1 MHVTICCIISRACV
15 NFLSTIK
22 VKIILLVICV
32 SMLCGAWSLPSTMPL
47 KFCVF
52 PTFRCAQP
60 KYCSLPN
67 SANGQLA
74 TNMEILNCD
83 MVTGFLLVN
92 PTCLLNYKN
101 HGLLAQH
108 VLKSVLACLPCWLGG
123 LLALASPPL
132 SF

>member
-1 MHVTICCIISRACV
+1 MHVTICRIISRACV

-22 VKIILLVICV
+22 VKIIILVICV
-32 SMLCGAWSLPSTMPL
+32 SMLRGAWSLPSTMPL

-92 PTCLLNYKN
+92 PTCLLNYKIMAYLHN
-101 HGLLAQH
+101 MSSNPCLH
-108 VLKSVLACLPCWLGG
+108 VCHVGWGVCLR
-123 LLALASPPL
+123 
-132 SF
+132 